1 MRAATFRWKS
11 CHRVDCGRVRK
22 CACCVGHFFDTSEKG
37 THRWCSMGL
46 CGNRLKV
53 AAYAVADAARARN
66 DQMTAESVTSFL
78 TGNQICRE
86 ADRATLLTDR
96 TRIRQTAE
104 NGETREVREPP
115 HMTLRLLSTTI
126 NAFFVVLFL
135 LSGQVHAASP
145 SNPHFKAV
153 AFDYFVILDPDSVVP
168 EVEKAFP
175 SKGVEFTRDLAQ

>member
-1 MRAATFRWKS
+1 VHIREKATPRNES
-11 CHRVDCGRVRK
+11 
-22 CACCVGHFFDTSEKG
+22 
-37 THRWCSMGL
+37 L
-46 CGNRLKV
+46 V
-53 AAYAVADAARARN
+53 AAAERIMRKTSKQENWPHEPVNSVGSNPTVNPPRPREVQIGNMLRVTNEGGDF
-66 DQMTAESVTSFL
+66 QMDVTSFL